1 MIAGRPAVAAVLRV
15 AVVLAAL
22 LAVSRPV
29 GAAAESRVIDLA
41 IRNGAVPADQ
51 RLIKVNQGDDV
62 TIRWTS
68 DKPATVHLHGYDI
81 EKAITPAA
89 PVTMRFTARA
99 TGRFQIELHGS
110 KPGQES
116 VLGYLEVHPR

>member
-1 MIAGRPAVAAVLRV
+1 MLLV
-15 AVVLAAL
+15 AVWIAAL
-22 LAVSRPV
+22 LAVSSP
-29 GAAAESRVIDLA
+29 AAVADNRVVEVA
-41 IRNGAVPADQ
+41 IRDGAVAAGQ
-51 RLIKVNQGDDV
+51 RLIKVNQGDEV

-81 EKAITPAA
+81 EKTITPTA
-89 PVTMRFTARA
+89 PVTMRFSARA
-99 TGRFQIELHGS
+99 TGRFPIELHGP

>member
-1 MIAGRPAVAAVLRV
+1 MIRRRPAVAAMLLV
-15 AVVLAAL
+15 AVSIAAL
-22 LAVSRPV
+22 LAVSIAV
-29 GAAAESRVIDLA
+29 AADNRVIDLS

-51 RLIKVNQGDDV
+51 RLIKVNQGDDI

-81 EKAITPAA
+81 EKAITPTA
-89 PVTMRFTARA
+89 PVTMRFSARA
-99 TGRFQIELHGS
+99 TGRFPIELHGS

>member
-1 MIAGRPAVAAVLRV
+1 MIRRRPAVAVIMLV
-15 AVVLAAL
+15 AVSIAAL
-22 LAVSRPV
+22 LAVSIAV
-29 GAAAESRVIDLA
+29 AADSRVIDLA
-41 IRNGAVPADQ
+41 IRNAAVPADQ
-51 RLIKVNQGDDV
+51 RLIKVNQGDDI

-81 EKAITPAA
+81 EKAITPTA
-89 PVTMRFTARA
+89 PVIMRFSARA
-99 TGRFQIELHGS
+99 TGRFPIELHGP

>member
-1 MIAGRPAVAAVLRV
+1 MIRRRPSVAAMLLV
-15 AVVLAAL
+15 AVGIAAL
-22 LAVSRPV
+22 LAVSIAV
-29 GAAAESRVIDLA
+29 AADNRVIDLA

-51 RLIKVNQGDDV
+51 RLIKVNQGDDI

-81 EKAITPAA
+81 EKAITPTA
-89 PVTMRFTARA
+89 PVTMRFSARA
-99 TGRFQIELHGS
+99 TGRFPIELHGS

>member
-1 MIAGRPAVAAVLRV
+1 MIRRRPSVAAMLLV
-15 AVVLAAL
+15 AVGIAAL
-22 LAVSRPV
+22 LAVSIAV
-29 GAAAESRVIDLA
+29 AADNRVIDLA

-51 RLIKVNQGDDV
+51 RLIKVNQGDDI

-81 EKAITPAA
+81 EKAIAPTA
-89 PVTMRFTARA
+89 PVTMRFSARA
-99 TGRFQIELHGS
+99 TGRFPIELHGS